1 MMIDIDKIRRS
12 AGIIGES
19 EHIQEMLALIG
30 QVANTDISVLVTG
43 QSGSGKELV
52 AKAIHKNSRRKFE
65 KMITVNCAAIPAGII
80 ESELFGHKKG
90 SFTGA
95 TEARMGY
102 FEAAH
107 KGTIFLDEIGELP
120 LETQAKLLR
129 VIEQGEFMKVGD
141 TKIQKTDV
149 RIIAATNRDLSDEV
163 KKSNFRQDLYFRLK
177 TINIQVPPLKD
188 HIGDLPQ
195 FIERFG
201 LEFTA
206 KNDIAFK
213 GFSSEALTVMKRYEW
228 PGNVRELKNS
238 VESLLVMNKGKRITD
253 KMVIRHLKLD
263 DYQSNANLPVF
274 VDSDSDK
281 VERELILK
289 QLLFL
294 RQDVNEIKQMLMG
307 KGVANLTDEVQPPN
321 PALFL
326 PASSSLTSE
335 VDSEVL
341 SQVEDGTLT
350 SIQEDVIGEVSI
362 ADIEKE
368 MIERTLDKFRGNRRK
383 TAQVLDISE
392 RTLYRKINEYGINKK
407 YKDS

>member
-1 MMIDIDKIRRS
+1 MINIDKIRRS

-19 EHIQEMLALIG
+19 EEIQEMLALIG
-30 QVANTDISVLVTG
+30 QVASTDISVLITG
-43 QSGSGKELV
+43 ESGSGKEVV

-65 KMITVNCAAIPAGII
+65 KMITVNCAAIPTGII

-95 TEARMGY
+95 TEARAGY

-120 LETQAKLLR
+120 LETQSKLLR
-129 VIEQGEFMKVGD
+129 VIEQGEFMRVGD
-141 TKIQKTDV
+141 TNIQKTDV
-149 RIIAATNRDLSDEV
+149 RIIAATNRELGEEV
-163 KKSNFRQDLYFRLK
+163 KKSNFRQDLYYRLK
-177 TINIQVPPLKD
+177 TINIHVPPLRD
-188 HIGDLPQ
+188 HLSDISL

-213 GFSSEALTVMKRYEW
+213 GFSSEALVHLKRYNW
-228 PGNVRELKNS
+228 PGNVRELKNL
-238 VESLLVMNKGKRITD
+238 VESLLVMNKGERISEN
-253 KMVIRHLKLD
+253 MVLKHLKLD
-263 DYQSNANLPVF
+263 TYQVNPNLPVF
-274 VDSDSDK
+274 VDSDTDK

-294 RQDVNEIKQMLMG
+294 RQDVNEVKQILMG
-307 KGVANLTDEVQPPN
+307 GRNSTSEEVQPPN
-321 PALFL
+321 PALYL
-326 PASSSLTSE
+326 PPAGAAVTA
-335 VDSEVL
+335 DSEAL
-341 SQVEDGTLT
+341 RHVEDGTLNA
-350 SIQEDVIGEVSI
+350 IQEDVIGEISI
-362 ADIEKE
+362 HELEQE

-392 RTLYRKINEYGINKK
+392 RTLYRKINEYGIQRK

>member
-1 MMIDIDKIRRS
+1 MIDIEKIRRS
-12 AGIIGES
+12 VGIIGES
-19 EHIQEMLALIG
+19 EEIQEMLALIG
-30 QVANTDISVLVTG
+30 QVASTDISVLITG
-43 QSGSGKELV
+43 ESGSGKEVV

-65 KMITVNCAAIPAGII
+65 KMITVNCAAIPSGII

-95 TEARMGY
+95 TEARTGY

-107 KGTIFLDEIGELP
+107 KGTIFLDEIGELT
-120 LETQAKLLR
+120 LETQSKLLR
-129 VIEQGEFMKVGD
+129 VIEEGEFMRVGD
-141 TKIQKTDV
+141 THIQKKDV
-149 RIIAATNRDLSDEV
+149 RIIAATNRELGEEV

-177 TINIQVPPLKD
+177 TINIHVPPLRD
-188 HIGDLPQ
+188 HLSDITL

-213 GFSSEALTVMKRYEW
+213 GFSLEALTLLKRYNW

-238 VESLLVMNKGKRITD
+238 VESLLVMNKGERITE
-253 KMVIRHLKLD
+253 KMIIKHLKLD
-263 DYQSNANLPVF
+263 EFQVNSNLPVF
-274 VDSDSDK
+274 VDSNTDK

-294 RQDVNEIKQMLMG
+294 RQDVNEVKQMLMG
-307 KGVANLTDEVQPPN
+307 GRSSSPEEVQPPN

-326 PASSSLTSE
+326 PPAGLVSTADSKVLTH
-335 VDSEVL
+335 
-341 SQVEDGTLT
+341 VEDGT
-350 SIQEDVIGEVSI
+350 IHAIHEDVIGEISI
-362 ADIEKE
+362 HELEQE
-368 MIERTLDKFRGNRRK
+368 MIEKTLDKFRGNRRK
-383 TAQVLDISE
+383 TAQVLNISE
-392 RTLYRKINEYGINKK
+392 RTLYRKINEYGIQKQ

>member
-1 MMIDIDKIRRS
+1 MIDIDKIRRS

-43 QSGSGKELV
+43 ASGSGKELV
-52 AKAIHKNSRRKFE
+52 AKAIQKNSRRKFE

-149 RIIAATNRDLSDEV
+149 RIIAATNRDLAGEV

-177 TINIQVPPLKD
+177 TINIQVPALKE
-188 HIGDLPQ
+188 HLSDLPQ

-201 LEFTA
+201 LEFTV

-213 GFSSEALTVMKRYEW
+213 GFTSEALGIMKRYDW

-238 VESLLVMNKGKRITD
+238 VESLLVMNKGERITD
-253 KMVIRHLKLD
+253 KMVLKHLKLD
-263 DYQSNANLPVF
+263 DYEVNSNLPVF

-326 PASSSLTSE
+326 PAAETSTSK

-362 ADIEKE
+362 AELEQE